1 MHALYFSTSDI
12 VIWLTLEL
20 HHIPHTE
27 DLPVTTTA
35 GMDVSF
41 YLQPYNYFPD
51 DPAMASHNAVRM
63 EPMGMRD
70 IHIEWYNMSKLAT
83 TMCVPEH
90 NNYEEIET
98 V

>member
-1 MHALYFSTSDI
+1 MSNLIGGCTTIDIIKDTCIFSTSDL

-70 IHIEWYNMSKLAT
+70 IHI
-83 TMCVPEH
+83 
-90 NNYEEIET
+90 
-98 V
+98 